1 MTRGVLPLD
10 LADTHI
16 GPAAGPHAA
25 QPGVTCDVAHVTI
38 ADTLHTPRPCRDP
51 IRLNGRMLVLTDLLA
66 VSQGRFEGT
75 NSACSC
81 REFAGRQTHTER
93 RFVLTGA
100 AKLDGVVTCDLLRDP
115 PVCEIAATGDFR
127 LLDLDYQGAHPV
139 TLHLNTI
146 VTGSDISRQTFRF
159 VTDVDLCSVP

>member
-1 MTRGVLPLD
+1 MTRGVLPLILLILT
-10 LADTHI
+10 LALP
-16 GPAAGPHAA
+16 PAPRAA

-38 ADTLHTPRPCRDP
+38 ADAPLHTPRPCRDP

-66 VSQGRFEGT
+66 VAEAPSFEQCVLMQGV
-75 NSACSC
+75 
-81 REFAGRQTHTER
+81 AGRQTHTER

-127 LLDLDYQGAHPV
+127 LLDLDTKDAHPV

-146 VTGSDISRQTFRF
+146 VTGSDVDRQTFRF
-159 VTDVDLCSVP
+159 VTDVDLCPVP